1 MSAGYKL
8 QMPFAYMLRTD
19 ISYDNKKANR
29 GFRTKQGPGGSRM
42 RLAEW
47 RKQEGYNQQQL
58 ADALGVTQPTISY
71 VERANDPQMPQPD
84 LMRRIYALTRGAV
97 TPNDFYDLPPIDQL
111 ELPDLA
117 AADRRAAARRSA
129 GGDQ

>member
-29 GFRTKQGPGGSRM
+29 GRHFRTLAGSGGVQQM

-58 ADALGVTQPTISY
+58 ADAL
-71 VERANDPQMPQPD
+71 A
-84 LMRRIYALTRGAV
+84 
-97 TPNDFYDLPPIDQL
+97 
-111 ELPDLA
+111 
-117 AADRRAAARRSA
+117 
-129 GGDQ
+129 